1 MIHTSSLGELFDRV
15 TATVVYCPWQ
25 AHAGIKH
32 AAEKRGLAVTR
43 RGTAARMP
51 LYTPAQR
58 QRRDLSKW
66 TLVQGILAPLQ
77 FLVFL
82 ISLWLVLQY
91 LATGDGLAAASAS
104 VVIKTLFLYAIMITG
119 SLWERDVFGKY
130 LFAGP
135 FFWEDVVSMAVLAL
149 HTAYLVALFTG
160 ALPAQQQMYL
170 ALAAYVAYVINATQ
184 FVLKLRAARLQSNEA
199 AALHDQFAGQPQ

>member
-1 MIHTSSLGELFDRV
+1 MIHTSSFGELLDRV

-25 AHAGIKH
+25 AHTGIKH
-32 AAEKRGLAVTR
+32 AAQKRRLG
-43 RGTAARMP
+43 AARRNHAARAP
-51 LYTPAQR
+51 LYTTAQR
-58 QRRDLSKW
+58 RRRDVSKW

-91 LATGDGLAAASAS
+91 LATGEGLAAASAS

-135 FFWEDVVSMAVLAL
+135 FFWEDVVSMAVMAL

-160 ALPAQQQMYL
+160 ALPAEQQMYL

-184 FVLKLRAARLQSNEA
+184 FVLKLRAARLQSGDA
-199 AALHDQFAGQPQ
+199 AALRDQLAGQPQ

>member
-25 AHAGIKH
+25 AHAGINH
-32 AAEKRGLAVTR
+32 AAQKRTLTAGRRRTAVR
-43 RGTAARMP
+43 AP

-58 QRRDLSKW
+58 RRRDETKW

-91 LATGDGLAAASAS
+91 LATGEGLAAASAS

-119 SLWERDVFGKY
+119 SLWERDVFGKF

-149 HTAYLVALFTG
+149 HTAYLAALLTG

-184 FVLKLRAARLQSNEA
+184 FVLKLRAARLQSNQA
-199 AALHDQFAGQPQ
+199 SALRDQLAGQPQ